1 LGLRGKCCIRLAEW
15 PPPSPEPPA
24 TRPSRTPRIYP
35 ARGSFLC
42 SALSLRCFPS
52 PQSFEELFAMASK
65 SKKRAALKRLVRQI
79 LPSEKHINVLIGRTS
94 AKLPELLTR

>member
-1 LGLRGKCCIRLAEW
+1 
-15 PPPSPEPPA
+15 
-24 TRPSRTPRIYP
+24 
-35 ARGSFLC
+35 
-42 SALSLRCFPS
+42 
-52 PQSFEELFAMASK
+52 MASK